1 MEKNRRLHLLGLMFD
16 GIASGMM
23 LMALPW
29 FILKQGN
36 NGMFLAVVTLACT
49 VMSFVLTPFVATAID
64 RCPRKHI
71 LALTQLVQVLAASC
85 IVIGGM
91 MTNSSQLGSAHS
103 AVSVW
108 ILAFCLV
115 SFWLASDIAWATNGA
130 FTQELYKPSEYG
142 RVSSQQEIVMQITTL
157 SAGGMGVWL
166 LEVWSMEEFAQLTGA
181 LAFVA

>member
-36 NGMFLAVVTLACT
+36 NGTFLAIVTLVCT
-49 VMSFVLTPFVATAID
+49 VMSFVLTPFIATAID
-64 RCPRKHI
+64 RYPRKHI
-71 LALTQLVQVLAASC
+71 LALTQLVQLLAASSV
-85 IVIGGM
+85 VIGGLM
-91 MTNSSQLGSAHS
+91 INSAQLETGHS

-115 SFWLASDIAWATNGA
+115 AFWLASDLAWATNGA

-142 RVSSQQEIVMQITTL
+142 RYQPATLCDDNDAVTVIYCVSGSVYWRI
-157 SAGGMGVWL
+157 
-166 LEVWSMEEFAQLTGA
+166 
-181 LAFVA
+181 